1 MKTLSQIG
9 REIAGLFV
17 EDGATAL
24 AILLVVSAA
33 GLAALI
39 DAPSLLVGL
48 LLVAG
53 TVTTLCASVRRSLR
67 R

>member
-33 GLAALI
+33 ALAALL
-39 DAPSLLVGL
+39 DAPPLLVGL

-53 TVTTLCASVRRSLR
+53 TITTLCASVWRPWRR
-67 R
+67 